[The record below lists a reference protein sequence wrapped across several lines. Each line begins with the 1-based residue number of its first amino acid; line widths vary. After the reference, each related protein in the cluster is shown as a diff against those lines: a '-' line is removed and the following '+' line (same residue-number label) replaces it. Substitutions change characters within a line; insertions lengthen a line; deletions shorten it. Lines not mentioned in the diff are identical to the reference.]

1 MIKKEL
7 GELKMS
13 APDRVKRIVSHYEN
27 LYDKHG
33 DSPLASDYGSVESQ
47 TTKFRVL
54 SEATDYSGK
63 SVLDVGCGF
72 GTFASYLSN
81 RYDGVDYHGVDI
93 TPSIAEEARRKYPDL
108 TIECRDI
115 INAPPDRKY
124 DVVTANGIFYL
135 VPNEPEEFMHS
146 MITRMFSLCREV
158 VAVNTLSVWADLITN
173 EYYESGKH
181 EFLGL
186 TSNVFRHDYMR
197 HDFTLYLY
205 REK

>member
-1 MIKKEL
+1 
-7 GELKMS
+7 MS

-47 TTKFRVL
+47 ATKFRVL

-146 MITRMFSLCREV
+146 MITHMFSLCREV
-158 VAVNTLSVWADLITN
+158 VAVNTLSVWADLINAN
-173 EYYESGKH
+173 EYYANPASMID
-181 EFLGL
+181 FCRTL
-186 TSNVFRHDYMR
+186 TSNVTLRHDYMR